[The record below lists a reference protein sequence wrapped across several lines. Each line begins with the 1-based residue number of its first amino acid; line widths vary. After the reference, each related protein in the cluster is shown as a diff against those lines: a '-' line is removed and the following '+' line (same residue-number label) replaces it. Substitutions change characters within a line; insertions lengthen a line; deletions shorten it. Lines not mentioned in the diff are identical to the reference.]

1 MKHPSSNSLLIVTLI
16 MAILVLGGGVFLFTQ
31 AGIPGAQALGST
43 MVGAVL
49 TFFFLHIH
57 GSQTLNQIEEL
68 FSGTANSKNPLI
80 QEAAKTGEAVL
91 KDITQLK
98 G

>member
-16 MAILVLGGGVFLFTQ
+16 MAILVLGGGIFLFTQ
-31 AGIPGAQALGST
+31 GNIPGAQALGST

-57 GSQTLNQIEEL
+57 GAQTLSSIAGLFGGQPSAALKAIEKE
-68 FSGTANSKNPLI
+68 
-80 QEAAKTGEAVL
+80 GETVL
-91 KDITQLK
+91 KDVSQIH